1 MNGNEN
7 LGDDLNESK
16 RCAGE
21 ILLSRAMFAL
31 LLPLKNT
38 SGHPESRRTEAKT
51 FDKRSNHTFT
61 GAFVP
66 I

>member
-21 ILLSRAMFAL
+21 ILLLRAMFTLA
-31 LLPLKNT
+31 PILKNT

-51 FDKRSNHTFT
+51 FDKRLNHTVT
-61 GAFVP
+61 GAS
-66 I
+66 IQI